1 MSARDSRSRT
11 EEWPGLDS
19 SIGRF
24 VEAQAERTL
33 AGYRE
38 QPAWIEEHVGI
49 EEAIRSGGYGH
60 RQIYELVQNAADAIE
75 EAREYKRNFTGR
87 VAVVLTDE
95 ALYCANQGS
104 AIDVDGALSILT
116 SHISRKRGH
125 QIGHFG
131 LGFKSVLG
139 VSSRPEVFS
148 RSGSFGFDA
157 KWAAERIRSAV
168 PSAHATPTLRVAR
181 ALDPHAA
188 SVDDP
193 VLSQLMEWAT
203 TVVRLPRDVV
213 GTEWLSEDL
222 ASFPAGFL
230 LFCSHVSELQLD
242 DRLADV
248 TRVLR
253 AREREGV
260 IRLTNDGVRSRW
272 RVFATEVSIDS
283 LPAEAKE
290 DAYPHV
296 LERGTLPLV
305 WAVQINPQRRER
317 GRFWAFFPTETETT
331 LSGILNAP
339 WKTNSDRENLL
350 DGPFNRALI
359 ERAVGM
365 VAANLTSLHD
375 PEDPGGLF
383 DILPARAEDARSWA
397 DRKLAE
403 TLDKALAD
411 VPFVATT
418 DGKLRLASA
427 VFLRPEPVVAAR
439 ETLAEDHELLERR
452 GGWCHWTVEQRERR
466 AKARRL
472 GTAEGGIAQWLT
484 AFTPQISTNS
494 SIRALRALDVVKGWL
509 DAVLRET
516 ARTAPIILTVDRELV
531 PATTPSLFLGQ
542 DDGTTGWTGTFVD
555 TSITRSEV
563 ALRSL
568 RWLGVDRLKPAVVLR
583 NVLRQDPVNWEL
595 IWHAARECEPQE
607 AADVLLAFKPSWKW
621 TPDPLDRWPGPRVR
635 TLDGKFRPVAA
646 TLLPGRIVSPDA
658 SQDADVF
665 VDLEFHDKDRE
676 LLTRVGAVQVP
687 ATLQPCSQAAWF
699 HEFRSEARTRLLAQ
713 LPPVGSRPHEDKLQ
727 FDRDQCLGPLD
738 SFSRLSSD
746 GRLAFTSH
754 LLEHCLSETRWVMQ
768 HSTRPGS
775 YPRVECDG
783 PVRWNLK
790 KHGVLATTQGPK
802 PVADCVGMGL
812 SRWGDVLP
820 VVGCSQEQQQWLELP
835 SSLEALTSQ
844 QWANALEA
852 VLETVSD
859 SIAGAFY
866 AAASPLLHTPAT
878 IRCAGGFGQAPP
890 SQVAVVWDE
899 SSLAAHVA
907 AGVRVV
913 LAPDREGAQRLRA
926 EWGMAEAAVSI
937 GFVADDDAQFLL
949 DAFPTLSPFVS
960 RAVGETRVQRCKE
973 LWYEITTVRGSI
985 RQSAQHAQRD
995 DFCYVDSSADQR
1007 IVFEFLRAA
1016 LALPLT
1022 DDQLTSLVADTDR
1035 RELDERLERV
1045 RAETDLARKLA
1056 AALGPERIRRKL
1068 PESIAAFHGAVPADG
1083 IDDATRLGA
1092 LALAVFGVE
1101 VLRQYSDELTDAG
1114 FDPPRQWAGTARA
1127 LEFVDDLGF
1136 PPEYAG
1142 FESSKYP
1149 PAVDVDGPLQLNP
1162 LHAFQETVAKRIAEF
1177 VQEARPARGL
1187 LSLPTGAGKTRV
1199 VVEALIRS
1207 LKAQRLSGCL
1217 VWIAQSSELCEQA
1230 VQSWSQAWRAFGPAT
1245 TLHISRL
1252 WGSTNN
1258 RVVPTPDQVHVV
1270 VATYQSLERRVH
1282 EPSYGWLRAASCVVI
1297 DEAHGSTAPSYTR
1310 ILDAFGVTAR
1320 ETMRPLIGVTATPF
1334 RGAADPAETQWLV
1347 NRYGQRRFD
1356 LNVIDGDDPYP
1367 ALQEMGV
1374 LARVDHQELPG
1385 NALTLSEAQI
1395 AHLIQFHVLPPEVEH
1410 VLGLDL
1416 ERNQRVVESISTLP
1430 GEWSVLVFATS
1441 VDHARLL
1448 AAMLCLRGIPA
1459 KPISAETDSGARRFY
1474 VEEFR
1479 RGRVRVLT
1487 NYNVLAT
1494 GFDAPAV
1501 RALYITRPVY
1511 SKLLYQ
1517 QMIGR
1522 GLRGPLNGGK
1532 EWCRI
1537 VNIADNVVEYGEQ
1550 LAFRHFEPLWR
1561 GEQVGV

>member
-1 MSARDSRSRT
+1 MAPIVP
-11 EEWPGLDS
+11 WPGIDS
-19 SIGRF
+19 PIGRF
-24 VEAQAERTL
+24 VEAESGRTL

-49 EEAIRSGGYGH
+49 EDAIRSGGYGH

-75 EAREYKRNFTGR
+75 ETRESRRNYTGR
-87 VAVVLTDE
+87 VAVVLTE
-95 ALYCANQGS
+95 QALYCANEGS
-104 AIDVDGALSILT
+104 PIDTDGALSILT

-139 VSSRPEVFS
+139 VSRRPEVFS
-148 RSGSFGFDA
+148 RSGAFGFDA
-157 KWAAERIRSAV
+157 EWAAERIRSVV
-168 PSAHATPTLRVAR
+168 PSTNVTPTLRVAR
-181 ALDPHAA
+181 ALDPDAA
-188 SVDDP
+188 AADDDM
-193 VLSQLMEWAT
+193 LAQLMEWAT
-203 TVVRLPRDVV
+203 TVVRLPRDVA
-213 GTEWLSEDL
+213 GTEWLSDDL

-230 LFCSHVSELQLD
+230 LFCPHVSELQLD
-242 DRLADV
+242 DRVADAK
-248 TRVLR
+248 RVLR
-253 AREREGV
+253 ARERQGV
-260 IRLTNDGVRSRW
+260 VRLTNDGVRSKW
-272 RVFATEVSIDS
+272 RVFATEISVDS
-283 LPAEAKE
+283 LPDEAKE

-296 LERGTLPLV
+296 IERGTLPLV
-305 WAVQINPQRRER
+305 WAVQIDPQRRER

-418 DGKLRLASA
+418 EGNLRLASK
-427 VFLRPEPVVAAR
+427 VLLRPDPVVAAR
-439 ETLAEDHELLERR
+439 ESLAEDRELLERR
-452 GGWCHWTVEQRERR
+452 GGWCHWSVEQRERR

-472 GTAEGGIAQWLT
+472 GTPEGGVAQWLT
-484 AFTPQISTNS
+484 AFTPQVSTNS
-494 SIRALRALDVVKGWL
+494 SLRALRGLDVVKGGL

-516 ARTAPIILTVDRELV
+516 ARTAPIILTVDRKLV

-555 TSITRSEV
+555 PRITRNEV
-563 ALRSL
+563 ALRTL

-583 NVLRQDPVNWEL
+583 HLLNHPPVDWTRV
-595 IWHAARECEPQE
+595 WQAARECEPQE
-607 AADVLLAFKPSWKW
+607 AAEALRAFKPSW
-621 TPDPLDRWPGPRVR
+621 TPSADPLDHRSGPRVR
-635 TLDGKFRPVAA
+635 TVAGSYRPLSTV
-646 TLLPGRIVSPDA
+646 LLPGTIVPADGSR
-658 SQDADVF
+658 DADVC
-665 VDLEFHDKDRE
+665 VDLVFHEQDRE
-676 LLTRVGAVQVP
+676 LLKRLGATALPDAVH
-687 ATLQPCSQAAWF
+687 PCTEAPWFQQYFGDAYSQLMASLTPGQSKPHTHLLRF
-699 HEFRSEARTRLLAQ
+699 DHSEGRGPVEP
-713 LPPVGSRPHEDKLQ
+713 LP
-727 FDRDQCLGPLD
+727 
-738 SFSRLSSD
+738 RLSLE
-746 GRLAFTSH
+746 GRLAFTSC
-754 LLEHCLSETRWVMQ
+754 LLEYAVSEPLWVMR
-768 HSTRPGS
+768 HSSRPGA
-775 YPRVECDG
+775 YPHVECDG

-790 KHGVLATTQGPK
+790 RHGVLATTLGPR
-802 PVADCVGMGL
+802 PVADCVGTGL

-820 VVGCSQEQQQWLELP
+820 VVGCSQQQQQCLKLP
-835 SSLEALTSQ
+835 DSMEAFTKL

-852 VLETVSD
+852 VLQTDSD

-866 AAASPLLHTPAT
+866 AAASPLLQAPAT
-878 IRCAGGFGQAPP
+878 IRCAGDFGHAPP
-890 SQVAVVWDE
+890 SQAAVVWDT

-907 AGVRVV
+907 AGVPVV
-913 LAPDREGAQRLRA
+913 LAPDREGAQRLRT

-949 DAFPTLSPFVS
+949 DAFPTLLPFVS
-960 RAVGETRVQRCKE
+960 RAVEQSRVQRCKE
-973 LWYEITTVRGSI
+973 LWYEITTARGSI

-995 DFCYVDSSADQR
+995 DFCYVDSSADPR
-1007 IVFEFLRAA
+1007 VVFEFLRAA

-1022 DDQLTSLVADTDR
+1022 DDQLMALVADTDR
-1035 RELDERLERV
+1035 RELDERLECV
-1045 RAETDLARKLA
+1045 RAEIDLEKKLA
-1056 AALGPERIRRKL
+1056 NALGPERIRRKL
-1068 PESIAAFHGAVPADG
+1068 PASIAAFHGAAPADG
-1083 IDDATRLGA
+1083 IDEATRLGA

-1114 FDPPRQWAGTARA
+1114 FEPPRQWAGTARA

-1136 PPEYAG
+1136 PREFAG

-1162 LHAFQETVAKRIAEF
+1162 LHPFQETVAKRISEF
-1177 VQEARPARGL
+1177 VEEHRPARGL

-1207 LKAQRLSGCL
+1207 LKAQRLGGCL

-1230 VQSWSQAWRAFGPAT
+1230 VQAWSQAWRAFGPAT
-1245 TLHISRL
+1245 KLHISRL
-1252 WGSTNN
+1252 WGYTNN

-1270 VATYQSLERRVH
+1270 VATYQSLERRIH

-1310 ILDAFGVTAR
+1310 ILDAFGLTAR
-1320 ETMRPLIGVTATPF
+1320 ETLRPLIGVTATPF

-1356 LNVIDGDDPYP
+1356 LDVIDGDDPYP
-1367 ALQEMGV
+1367 TLQGMGV
-1374 LARVDHQELPG
+1374 LARVEHEELLG
-1385 NALTLSEAQI
+1385 SSLTLSDEQKAYVKV
-1395 AHLIQFHVLPPEVEH
+1395 FHVLPPDVEQA
-1410 VLGLDL
+1410 LGLDL
-1416 ERNQRVVESISTLP
+1416 SRNDRVVESIRKLP
-1430 GEWSVLVFATS
+1430 ADWPILVFATT

-1448 AAMLCLRGIPA
+1448 AARLCVQGISA
-1459 KPISAETDSGARRFY
+1459 KPISAETDAGARRFY

-1479 RGRVRVLT
+1479 RGRLRVLT
-1487 NYNVLAT
+1487 NFNVLAT

-1511 SKLLYQ
+1511 SKLRYQ

-1532 EWCRI
+1532 AWCRI
-1537 VNIADNVVEYGEQ
+1537 VNVGDNVAEYGEK
-1550 LAFRHFEPLWR
+1550 LAFRHFEYLWR
-1561 GEQVGV
+1561 GEEAGA